1 MGILTLQ
8 EDRPTPPAVYNWRVY
23 FCATV
28 AAFCAVMIGY
38 DSAFIG
44 GTIALPSFKEEFNW
58 AQYDQS
64 QSDNV
69 SSNIVS
75 TYQAG
80 AFFGAFGAYV
90 VGHYWGRKIGLQVFG
105 AIFILGCGL
114 MLGAN
119 GARGLGLIYAGRALA
134 GVGVGGASN
143 LTPIYISE
151 LSPPAIRGRL
161 VGLYELGWQFGGLVG
176 FWINYGV
183 LNTMPAGH
191 AQWIVPFAIQLVPA
205 GIMFFGL
212 FFIRESPRWLLGRG
226 QRERALRN
234 LCWIR
239 NLDSKDIYIIEE
251 VSAMDTAL
259 DHQTANVG
267 IGFWQPFKA
276 LGRDKKVQY
285 RFFLGTAL
293 FFWQNA
299 SGINAINY
307 YSPVV
312 FKSIGI
318 VGTNTGLFTTGIF
331 GVIKTVFTLLWLF
344 FLIDKMGRRDL
355 LMYGAFGGSLCL
367 WYVGAYI
374 AIADPENHKSP
385 TLSSGGISAMFF
397 FYLWTAFYTP
407 SWNGTPWVYNSEMFP
422 QDVRTLGQACA
433 AGSNWFWNFIVSRFT
448 PQAFTAMGYGFYF
461 FFASL
466 MLFSVVF
473 VWFLLPET
481 KGVPL
486 ESMDRLFGKDLE
498 PRRAHKI
505 VMAELAADV
514 EQFRQNL
521 EGSNID
527 IMKDKGITHVEEV

>member
-1 MGILTLQ
+1 
-8 EDRPTPPAVYNWRVY
+8 
-23 FCATV
+23 
-28 AAFCAVMIGY
+28 MIGY

-58 AQYDQS
+58 KQYGQHE
-64 QSDNV
+64 SDLV
-69 SSNIVS
+69 SANIVS

-105 AIFILGCGL
+105 GVFILGCGL

-119 GARGLGLIYAGRALA
+119 GDRGLGLIYAGRALA
-134 GVGVGGASN
+134 GFGVGGASN

-161 VGLYELGWQFGGLVG
+161 VGLYELGWQVGGLVG

-183 LNTMPAGH
+183 LNTMPDSH
-191 AQWIVPFAIQLVPA
+191 EQWIVPFAIQLVPA

-226 QRERALRN
+226 QREKALRN

-259 DHQTANVG
+259 DEQTANVG

-307 YSPVV
+307 YSPTI
-312 FKSIGI
+312 FRSIGI

-331 GVIKTVFTLLWLF
+331 GVIKTVFTFIWLL
-344 FLIDKMGRRDL
+344 FLIDKMGRRNL

-374 AIADPENHKSP
+374 AVADPENHP
-385 TLSSGGISAMFF
+385 TPQLSSGGISAMFF

-433 AGSNWFWNFIVSRFT
+433 AGSNWVRISK
-448 PQAFTAMGYGFYF
+448 
-461 FFASL
+461 
-466 MLFSVVF
+466 FS
-473 VWFLLPET
+473 
-481 KGVPL
+481 PL
-486 ESMDRLFGKDLE
+486 ENLCDTNIFSSGTSLFPASRLKHSRLWATDSISSLPHLCYLVLSSFGSSF
-498 PRRAHKI
+498 PRPRVSPSNPWTAY
-505 VMAELAADV
+505 LA
-514 EQFRQNL
+514 R
-521 EGSNID
+521 
-527 IMKDKGITHVEEV
+527 T

>member
-1 MGILTLQ
+1 MANRQ
-8 EDRPTPPAVYNWRVY
+8 P
-23 FCATV
+23 
-28 AAFCAVMIGY
+28 VMIGY

-58 AQYDQS
+58 SQYDRS

-69 SSNIVS
+69 SANIVS

-134 GVGVGGASN
+134 GFGVGGASN

-161 VGLYELGWQFGGLVG
+161 VGLYELGWQVGGLVG

-183 LNTMPAGH
+183 LNTMPASH
-191 AQWIVPFAIQLVPA
+191 EQWLVPFAVQLVPA

-259 DHQTANVG
+259 DHQAATVG

-276 LGRDKKVQY
+276 LGRD
-285 RFFLGTAL
+285 RNGLIFLAECL
-293 FFWQNA
+293 RHQRHKLLL
-299 SGINAINY
+299 SGCFQEHRCRGDEHRPVHYWHLWRHQDSFHPPVAI
-307 YSPVV
+307 
-312 FKSIGI
+312 
-318 VGTNTGLFTTGIF
+318 
-331 GVIKTVFTLLWLF
+331 
-344 FLIDKMGRRDL
+344 
-355 LMYGAFGGSLCL
+355 
-367 WYVGAYI
+367 
-374 AIADPENHKSP
+374 
-385 TLSSGGISAMFF
+385 
-397 FYLWTAFYTP
+397 
-407 SWNGTPWVYNSEMFP
+407 FP
-422 QDVRTLGQACA
+422 CR
-433 AGSNWFWNFIVSRFT
+433 
-448 PQAFTAMGYGFYF
+448 
-461 FFASL
+461 
-466 MLFSVVF
+466 
-473 VWFLLPET
+473 
-481 KGVPL
+481 
-486 ESMDRLFGKDLE
+486 
-498 PRRAHKI
+498 
-505 VMAELAADV
+505 
-514 EQFRQNL
+514 
-521 EGSNID
+521 
-527 IMKDKGITHVEEV
+527 